1 MANYQFAMDNIFIR
15 LTMRYILF
23 YLIIIL
29 TAVVLFAGYYNG
41 IFRWGLL
48 ITLPLLVLG
57 IWDLTQSKH
66 NLLRIYPVVGHIR
79 WLFEKIRPQ
88 IHQYLVESNIDGRP
102 FNRDDRT
109 VVYERAKNEGG
120 IKPFGTEIDV
130 YSDGYRWVNH
140 SITPKHYDKEL
151 YRILIG
157 NEQCMQPYLASVLN
171 ISAMSFGSIGE
182 NAVLALNKGAQMGEF
197 AHDTGEGGIS
207 KYHRKFNGD
216 LVWEIGTGYF
226 GCRTS
231 NGHFDETLYAEQANL
246 DQVKMIELKL
256 SQGAKPGKGGM
267 LPGAKVTNEIAAAR
281 NVPMGHDCTSPP
293 YHSAF
298 STPIKLL
305 EFISKLRE
313 LSGGKPTG
321 FKLCVGERFEF
332 LAICK
337 AMLKTNIYPD
347 FIVVDG
353 AEGGTGAAPLE
364 FSDHVGTPLHEGLL
378 FVHNALVGINV
389 REKIKLGA
397 SGQIITGFGMA
408 LNMALGADWCNSA
421 RGFMFAL
428 GCVQSQKCH
437 TDKCPTGITTQ
448 DKTRQRAL
456 VIDDKAKRVVNFHHH
471 TIWALGEMV
480 AAAGLYHPSEL
491 CPRNICYRLGP
502 TMFQTADRIY
512 NFLQPG
518 ELLEGT
524 DQSGYREYWKMAT
537 PENFGLAQ
545 DWKETQIKFA
555 PTFDTP
561 LS

>member
-1 MANYQFAMDNIFIR
+1 MRNFI
-15 LTMRYILF
+15 L
-23 YLIIIL
+23 YLVLIL
-29 TAVVLFAGYYNG
+29 TIVILCAGFYRSIYL
-41 IFRWGLL
+41 WGLL
-48 ITLPLLVLG
+48 VALPLLILG
-57 IWDLTQSKH
+57 IWDLIQSKH
-66 NLLRIYPVVGHIR
+66 NLLRNYPIIGHFR

-109 VVYERAKNEGG
+109 VVYERAKKEGG

-130 YSDGYRWVNH
+130 YSDDYRWVNH
-140 SITPKHYDKEL
+140 SITPRHYDKEL
-151 YRILIG
+151 YRLLIG
-157 NEQCMQPYLASVLN
+157 NEQCSQPYSSSVLN
-171 ISAMSFGSIGE
+171 ISAMSFGSIG
-182 NAVLALNKGAQMGEF
+182 AHAILALNKGAHLGEF

-207 KYHRKFNGD
+207 TYHKNYNGD
-216 LVWEIGTGYF
+216 LIWEIGTGYF
-226 GCRTS
+226 GCRTNES
-231 NGHFDETLYAEQANL
+231 LFDEALYTEQANL
-246 DQVKMIELKL
+246 EQVKMIELKL

-267 LPGAKVTNEIAAAR
+267 LPGEKVTHEIAAAR
-281 NVPMGHDCTSPP
+281 KVPVGLDCISPP

-298 STPIKLL
+298 TTPIELL
-305 EFISKLRE
+305 EFLSKLRK
-313 LSGGKPTG
+313 LSGGKPIG
-321 FKLCVGERFEF
+321 FKLCIGERFEF

-337 AMLKTNIYPD
+337 AILETNIYPD

-378 FVHNALVGINV
+378 FVHNSLVGINV
-389 REKIKLGA
+389 RERIKIGA

-428 GCVQSQKCH
+428 GCVQSQRCH

-448 DKTRQRAL
+448 DPRRQRAL
-456 VIDDKAKRVVNFHHH
+456 VVDEKAKRVVNFHQN

-480 AAAGLYHPSEL
+480 AAAGLYHPTEL
-491 CPRNICYRLGP
+491 CPRNICYRLGH
-502 TMFQTADRIY
+502 TAFRTADRIY

-524 DQSGYREYWKMAT
+524 DQPGYREFWKMAS
-537 PENFGLAQ
+537 PESFDPAQ
-545 DWKETQIKFA
+545 DWKETQLKFA
-555 PTFDTP
+555 PIFHDS
-561 LS
+561 LH

>member
-1 MANYQFAMDNIFIR
+1 MGYTLSIE
-15 LTMRYILF
+15 LKMRNLSF
-23 YLIIIL
+23 YFVFIL
-29 TAVVLFAGYYNG
+29 TVVTLCAGYYRS
-41 IFRWGLL
+41 IYLWGLL
-48 ITLPLLVLG
+48 VTLPLLMLG
-57 IWDLTQSKH
+57 ISDLIQSKH
-66 NLLRIYPVVGHIR
+66 NLLRNYPIVGHFR

-109 VVYERAKNEGG
+109 VVYERAKQEGG

-130 YSDGYRWVNH
+130 YSDDYRWVNH
-140 SITPKHYDKEL
+140 SITPRPYDKEL
-151 YRILIG
+151 YRLLIG
-157 NEQCMQPYLASVLN
+157 NEQCSQSYSSSVLN
-171 ISAMSFGSIGE
+171 ISAMSFGSIGA
-182 NAVLALNKGAQMGEF
+182 NAILALNKGAHVGDF

-207 KYHRKFNGD
+207 EYHKKYDGD
-216 LVWEIGTGYF
+216 LIWEIGTGYF
-226 GCRTS
+226 GCRTDE
-231 NGHFDETLYAEQANL
+231 GLFDEALYSEQANL

-267 LPGAKVTNEIAAAR
+267 LPGEKVTHEIAAAR
-281 NVPMGHDCTSPP
+281 KVPAATDCISPP

-298 STPIKLL
+298 TTPVELL
-305 EFISKLRE
+305 EFISKLRK

-321 FKLCVGERFEF
+321 FKLCIGERFEF

-337 AMLKTNIYPD
+337 AMLETKIYPD

-378 FVHNALVGINV
+378 FVHNSLVGINL
-389 REKIKLGA
+389 RERIKIGA

-448 DKTRQRAL
+448 DPRRQRAL
-456 VIDDKAKRVVNFHHH
+456 VVEDKATRVVNFHQH

-480 AAAGLYHPSEL
+480 SAAGLYHPTEL
-491 CPRNICYRLGP
+491 CPRNICYRLGS
-502 TMFQTADRIY
+502 TIIRTADRIY

-524 DQSGYREYWKMAT
+524 DQPGYREFWKMAT
-537 PENFGLAQ
+537 SESFDPAQ
-545 DWKETQIKFA
+545 DWKETQLKFA
-555 PTFDTP
+555 PIFHDS
-561 LS
+561 LH